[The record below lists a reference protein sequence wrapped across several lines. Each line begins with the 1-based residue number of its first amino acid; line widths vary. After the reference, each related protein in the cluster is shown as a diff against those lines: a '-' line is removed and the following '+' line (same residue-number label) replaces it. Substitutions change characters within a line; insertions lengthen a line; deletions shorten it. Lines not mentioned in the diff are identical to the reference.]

1 MLMYWKYDD
10 DDDDDDLARSLVT
23 NGRAD
28 GARVRLSRCCSVHPS
43 SSSSISSPSS
53 SFLLDKWELLI
64 NWNCQQELIV
74 NNKPATR
81 CPRVCEPRAHARSG
95 CQVSRSKV
103 QEWFDSTSCFQF
115 CRTHTLRLLP
125 QIVGNIFAN
134 QCKIHPVIL
143 CWSNLF
149 LIHMSM
155 YSYLEGRKHASVGAV
170 NKSTVYWRGSL
181 STFLKVDSHCL
192 YFWPDSQHTVDIFN
206 LRS

>member
-1 MLMYWKYDD
+1 MYWKY
-10 DDDDDDLARSLVT
+10 DDDDDLARSLVT

-28 GARVRLSRCCSVHPS
+28 GARVRLSRCYLVHPS
-43 SSSSISSPSS
+43 SSSSISSSSS

-81 CPRVCEPRAHARSG
+81 CPTVCEPRAHARSG

-134 QCKIHPVIL
+134 QCKIHP
-143 CWSNLF
+143 
-149 LIHMSM
+149 
-155 YSYLEGRKHASVGAV
+155 YLMLNQSFPHSHV
-170 NKSTVYWRGSL
+170 NVFISWG
-181 STFLKVDSHCL
+181 
-192 YFWPDSQHTVDIFN
+192 
-206 LRS
+206 